1 VGVKALAAGLAL
13 AVLFIPPASAQ
24 RTRFDIINSCERLGM
39 VKFKRHD
46 AAFRR
51 FVIDRASVEADKFA
65 DRAGNQFI
73 STVFR
78 GKALYEAGA
87 GPKTVNFICL
97 SGGAGRGPVFV
108 YTLGE

>member
-1 VGVKALAAGLAL
+1 MGLKTLAAGIAL
-13 AVLFIPPASAQ
+13 AILVALPASAQ
-24 RTRFDIINSCERLGM
+24 RTRFDAINSCERLGM

-46 AAFRR
+46 VAFRR
-51 FVIDRASVEADKFA
+51 FVIDRASVEVDKFA
-65 DRAGNQFI
+65 DRVGNQFV

-108 YTLGE
+108 YTLP